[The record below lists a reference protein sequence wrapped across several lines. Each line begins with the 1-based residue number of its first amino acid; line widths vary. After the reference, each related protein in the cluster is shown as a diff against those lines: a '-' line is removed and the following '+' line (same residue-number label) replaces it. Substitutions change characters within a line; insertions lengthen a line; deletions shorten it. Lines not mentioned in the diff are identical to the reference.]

1 MPKAWWL
8 LALPFVAGAFLP
20 LQAGINGQLAKQVSS
35 VMSAALVS
43 FLVGTLALL
52 AVVLIQRELPTFE
65 ALKGVSWWQWSGG
78 LLGAV
83 FIATA
88 AFVSPRIGALLFMT
102 LVLAGQLSMA
112 LMLDH
117 FGWAGYREAP
127 ISIGKLAG
135 LALIIGGVR
144 EWRGRPRSYFDLALR
159 ASRRARSTSGSCSK
173 PMSPAGSS
181 LIASLTRL
189 SSSARAR
196 WSRART

>member
-20 LQAGINGQLAKQVSS
+20 LQAGINGQLAKQISS

-52 AVVLIQRELPTFE
+52 AVVLIQREMPTFE
-65 ALKGVSWWQWSGG
+65 ALKGVSWWQWGGG

-88 AFVSPRIGALLFMT
+88 AFAGPRIGALLFMT

-127 ISIGKLAG
+127 VSIGKLAG
-135 LALIIGGVR
+135 LALIIGGVWLIR
-144 EWRGRPRSYFDLALR
+144 RG
-159 ASRRARSTSGSCSK
+159 
-173 PMSPAGSS
+173 
-181 LIASLTRL
+181 
-189 SSSARAR
+189 
-196 WSRART
+196 

>member
-35 VMSAALVS
+35 VMSAALIS
-43 FLVGTLALL
+43 FLVGTVALL
-52 AVVLIQRELPTFE
+52 SVVLIQRELPSLD

-88 AFVSPRIGALLFMT
+88 AFASPRIGALLFMA

-112 LMLDH
+112 LTLDH
-117 FGWAGYREAP
+117 FGWAGYREA
-127 ISIGKLAG
+127 SVSVGKLAG
-135 LALIIGGVR
+135 LALIFAGVWLIR
-144 EWRGRPRSYFDLALR
+144 RG
-159 ASRRARSTSGSCSK
+159 
-173 PMSPAGSS
+173 
-181 LIASLTRL
+181 
-189 SSSARAR
+189 
-196 WSRART
+196 